1 MNQTEKIVIEIVK
14 EIFSGEPAVI
24 PEDPNRNAV
33 CKELINQS
41 VYTLAYGWLKDHN
54 YISSDS
60 IQHGMQQMLRQ
71 TSKWYFMMDQQ
82 QVLVDLLTKEG
93 YVFAV
98 MKGSANAAGYPM
110 PELRKSGDID
120 ILIKEEEYDE
130 IRRFLLQNGYAL
142 KEGLDHGKH
151 HFEMT
156 KKGVTIEV
164 HKRPGGINREKT
176 DKNTEL
182 VAFFQHGLDSVGWKE
197 LYDYKFPVL
206 PDLQNGIML
215 LLHTAQHLSTT
226 GIGLR
231 HLIDWMLFAERYL
244 SDDCWTREFEQA
256 AKKAGKSVS
265 EIQPIKRIMP
275 VFKQV
280 TDQKGRIY
288 FYTDDIGLFTFKET
302 ATCEGYY
309 LNDEEYSFTINA
321 DLTISGDTRISNIPF
336 GTAVMKKVDAEGSPL
351 AGAQVQFFDEY
362 KRYLGQGISDAK
374 GRVYFVSPGPGSYYF
389 REIKAPNGYQITND
403 HYHFRIADDYSIT
416 GTLTLVN
423 HRGGSNGGVYSKTG
437 DSQHLMMW
445 LALAAAAIVIAGGTG
460 CLMFIK
466 RRKEKNK
473 DN

>member
-24 PEDPNRNAV
+24 PENPDRNAV

-98 MKGSANAAGYPM
+98 MKGSANAAGYPT

-176 DKNTEL
+176 DKNSEL
-182 VAFFQHGLDSVGWKE
+182 VAFFQQGLDSVEWKE
-197 LYDYKFPVL
+197 LYDYTFPVL

-244 SDDCWTREFEQA
+244 SDECWTQEFEQA
-256 AKKAGKSVS
+256 AKKAEVDTLAGVLTRTCQIYLGLCSEISWCRDIDRELCDATMDYFIQQGEFGNKSRDRASRIIAENRTLTDYLRYFDRSSTYSMPAAAKIPLMRPLAWSYQLFRYIRYLTKMALEKDSVS
-265 EIQPIKRIMP
+265 TMQKSIASGMQKRELLDRL
-275 VFKQV
+275 K
-280 TDQKGRIY
+280 
-288 FYTDDIGLFTFKET
+288 
-302 ATCEGYY
+302 
-309 LNDEEYSFTINA
+309 
-321 DLTISGDTRISNIPF
+321 ISS
-336 GTAVMKKVDAEGSPL
+336 
-351 AGAQVQFFDEY
+351 
-362 KRYLGQGISDAK
+362 
-374 GRVYFVSPGPGSYYF
+374 
-389 REIKAPNGYQITND
+389 
-403 HYHFRIADDYSIT
+403 
-416 GTLTLVN
+416 
-423 HRGGSNGGVYSKTG
+423 
-437 DSQHLMMW
+437 
-445 LALAAAAIVIAGGTG
+445 
-460 CLMFIK
+460 
-466 RRKEKNK
+466 
-473 DN
+473 